1 MSSQI
6 RYQWLMLLAAA
17 AYVLAWLLPNHYP
30 PWTSAY
36 QEFTAFF
43 AGLVLVLVVLLSRRI
58 KMTPALLG
66 FCLLASVPWLQYA
79 AGLILSPGDA
89 WIVSLF
95 LLGFAAMLMVGYNL
109 ALQPGG
115 RQYFAQLLAAML
127 IVGAVLSLWVALR
140 QWLQFPSGAF
150 WVIDMRPGGRPFA
163 NLGQPN
169 SLATLLCLG
178 LAGTL
183 YLFERQLIGRFAAS
197 LLAAVLVFG
206 VALTQSRTPWVAA
219 IAVLAFWSW
228 KAREVGLRFSVAA
241 LLGWIGCY
249 VLILLALPGITDS
262 LLLVTSDPLSRAGSF
277 QRLDMWGQLWYAVR
291 QGPIWGYGWGQ
302 VSVAQVSVAAAYPAP
317 RLSTLYSHNVLLDM
331 LLWNGP
337 LLGGAIILGVAVWLW
352 RIGWSAR
359 SLESL
364 FALVA
369 AGFVLV
375 HAMLE
380 YPLAYAFFFLP
391 LGLLLGLAAA
401 EQPHSREFH
410 MPRWLLG
417 VCWFLAVG
425 LFAWFWK
432 EYRVIEEYYR
442 VSRMQEARILG
453 ARVGSVPEVVL
464 LSEPREYIR
473 FVHTPPVE
481 GMSDLQLEWMRNVAY
496 RRPGAFSLFRYALAL
511 GINDRPAEA
520 YKQLEILRAQY
531 GERTYTHALEELQ
544 RQEGK
549 YPQLLAVRRGV
560 SGADL

>member
-1 MSSQI
+1 MSSAI
-6 RYQWLMLLAAA
+6 RYQGLILLAAGA
-17 AYVLAWLLPNHYP
+17 FVLAWLLPNHYP

-36 QEFTAFF
+36 QEFTAFL
-43 AGLVLVLVVLLSRRI
+43 AGLLLVLAVLLSGRVRLS
-58 KMTPALLG
+58 PALLG
-66 FCLLASVPWLQYA
+66 FFLLASVPWLQYA
-79 AGLILSPGDA
+79 GGLIFFPGDA

-109 ALQPGG
+109 ALQLGG
-115 RQYFAQLLAAML
+115 RQYLAQLLAAML
-127 IVGAVLSLWVALR
+127 VVGAVLSLWVALR

-183 YLFERQLIGRFAAS
+183 YLFERQLLGRFAAG
-197 LLAAVLVFG
+197 LLVAVLVFG

-228 KAREVGLRFSVAA
+228 KARGGGLRLSVAA
-241 LLGWIGCY
+241 LLGWIGFY
-249 VLILLALPGITDS
+249 VLVLLALPGITDY
-262 LLLVTSDPLSRAGSF
+262 LLLATSDPLSRAGSF

-317 RLSTLYSHNVLLDM
+317 RLSTLYGHNVLLDL

-337 LLGGAIILGVAVWLW
+337 LLGGAIIMGVAVWLW

-359 SLESL
+359 SPESL

-369 AGFVLV
+369 VGFVLV

-380 YPLAYAFFFLP
+380 YPLAYAFFLLP

-401 EQPHSREFH
+401 EQPSKHEVH

-417 VCWFLAVG
+417 VAWVLSVG

-432 EYRVIEEYYR
+432 EYREIDEYYR
-442 VSRMQEARILG
+442 VSRLQEARIVG
-453 ARVGSVPEVVL
+453 AKVGSVPEVVL

-473 FVHTPPVE
+473 FVHTPAVE
-481 GMSDLQLEWMRNVAY
+481 GMSDLQLEWMRQVAY

-511 GINDRPAEA
+511 GINGRAGEA
-520 YKQLEILRAQY
+520 YQQLAIVRAQY
-531 GERTYTHALEELQ
+531 GERTYLQAL
-544 RQEGK
+544 QEFHRK
-549 YPQLLAVRRGV
+549 EADYPQLAAVRDRGIT
-560 SGADL
+560 D